1 MADTLRIPVSV
12 AALKGVSAIAAE
24 AAAHLAGEHHLAIGL
39 HHQQD
44 TGAGEPDIVK
54 TRHDLHF
61 LISAERL
68 DEDVRTLREA
78 ARLVTEAFAD
88 QAIDAHPAKLSI
100 EEVCG
105 RLGLDVET
113 VRAKSVTR
121 RYA

>member
-12 AALKGVSAIAAE
+12 AARKGVSAIAAE
-24 AAAHLAGEHHLAIGL
+24 AAAHRVVLTNHGRPIAVV
-39 HHQQD
+39 D
-44 TGAGEPDIVK
+44 
-54 TRHDLHF
+54 
-61 LISAERL
+61 SAERL